1 MLFSRDYYFRQ
12 NPVMYPVILQT
23 HSVLRYLVLLM
34 LIAVV
39 IRFIFGK
46 IFKRQYNNLDD
57 KLSLITLMFVHLQ
70 FLLGLVLFFISPIT
84 AAAMSDMATAMKEP
98 ELRFWSVEHTT
109 LMILAVILITAGR
122 IRSKSNGLRSDEKFR
137 RLIIFYSIGF
147 VLIVAGI
154 PWERMF

>member
-1 MLFSRDYYFRQ
+1 
-12 NPVMYPVILQT
+12 MYPVILQS

-84 AAAMSDMATAMKEP
+84 ATAMEDMAAAMKET
-98 ELRFWSVEHTT
+98 ELRFWAVEHTT
-109 LMILAVILITAGR
+109 LMILAVILITVGR